1 MATISILTP
10 VYNAEEYIETA
21 IKSVLT
27 QTFQDWEL
35 LCVDDESKDNS
46 LAIIQK
52 YAKLDMRIKW
62 FTQKNTGPLGARRL
76 GFKHSTGNYIIY
88 LDADDYYTSDLLES
102 VYKKA
107 IESDAD
113 AIAPDM
119 IYKSGKNE
127 FSWNQKYHID
137 LDEELSGIDGFSETF
152 PWRKLHNFNLWKR
165 DVFQNS
171 IYHPYL
177 EGNNF
182 NADEILQRILLLN
195 CQKIVYSKSGSYVH
209 VDNDS
214 SITKVLQPRS
224 FNRLSANDKLIQLGI
239 DYKVSQET
247 LNKIYGFCFF
257 CQLKNLMLDYYAQP
271 LPPSKKH
278 WAMDMMK
285 KAYHKYASRNI
296 RFFYGKTKQQQIK
309 ALIQTCNFQVFK
321 LICKIQS
328 AKLI

>member
-1 MATISILTP
+1 MATISILIP
-10 VYNAEEYIETA
+10 VYNAEKYIETA
-21 IKSVLT
+21 IESVLS

-52 YAKLDMRIKW
+52 YAEYDTRIKW

-76 GFKHSTGNYIIY
+76 GFEHSTGSYIIY
-88 LDADDYYTSDLLES
+88 LDADDYYTPDLLES

-107 IESDAD
+107 LESNAD

-119 IYKSGKNE
+119 IYKSEKSE

-137 LDEELSGIDGFSETF
+137 LDEELSGMEGFVETF

-165 DVFQNS
+165 NVFQNS
-171 IYHPYL
+171 TYHPYL

-195 CQKIVYSKSGSYVH
+195 CQKIVYSKSGAYVH
-209 VDNDS
+209 INNDS
-214 SITKVLQPRS
+214 SITKVLQLRS

-239 DYKVSQET
+239 DYRVSQEI

-257 CQLKNLMLDYYAQP
+257 CQLKGLMLDYYTQS
-271 LPPSKKH
+271 LPSSKKQ
-278 WAMDMMK
+278 WAMDIME
-285 KAYHKYASRNI
+285 KAYNKYTKQNI
-296 RFFYGKTKQQQIK
+296 RSFYGKTRREQFK
-309 ALIQTCNFQVFK
+309 ALIQTCNFQLFK